1 MEANKQITANTQ
13 LGVYVK
19 QMESG
24 DKAVI
29 IAATNKYVNS
39 KRSNGNVE
47 AAYNE
52 LLNTIKAMESK
63 YGFNAFEENADVKA
77 IIEEFAAKVE
87 QGTNLITG
95 KTSYTCNF
103 KSTEE
108 ANIWLAGQNNVV
120 IKKMSVATTGA
131 GHKVTNITFEYVVSE
146 QPLNNK
152 YQVTEVTK
160 TRFYLKS
167 NPEKFRR
174 KWQEKNPQYTFITSV
189 ARHYAMRLVGGNAGF
204 IKIINEKHIVL
215 YSFKCN

>member
-1 MEANKQITANTQ
+1 MENKQITANTK

-29 IAATNKYVNS
+29 ITTTNKYVNA
-39 KRSNGNVE
+39 KRNNGNIE
-47 AAYNE
+47 ATYNE
-52 LLNTIKAMESK
+52 LLNVIKRMESK
-63 YGFNAFEENADVKA
+63 YSFNACEENDDVKA
-77 IIEEFAAKVE
+77 IIEEFASRVE
-87 QGTNLITG
+87 MGTNIIAG

-103 KSTEE
+103 NNTEE
-108 ANIWLAGQNNVV
+108 ANIWLAGQTNIV

-174 KWQEKNPQYTFITSV
+174 KWQEKNPQYTLITSI
-189 ARHYAMRLVGGNAGF
+189 AKYYAMRLFGGNAGY
-204 IKIINEKHIVL
+204 IKIINEKHIIL

>member
-19 QMESG
+19 QMDTN

-29 IAATNKYVNS
+29 ITATNKYVNA
-39 KRSNGNVE
+39 KRNNGNVE
-47 AAYNE
+47 TAYNE
-52 LLNTIKAMESK
+52 LLNVIKQLETK
-63 YGFNAFEENADVKA
+63 YNFIVFEDNADVKA

-87 QGTNLITG
+87 QGTNLLTG

-131 GHKVTNITFEYVVSE
+131 GHKVTNITLEYVVSE
-146 QPLNNK
+146 QDTNVK
-152 YQVTEVTK
+152 YQVTEVNK
-160 TRFYLKS
+160 TRLYLKS
-167 NPEKFRR
+167 NIEKFRR
-174 KWQEKNPQYTFITSV
+174 KWQEKNPQYTLITSV
-189 ARHYAMRLVGGNAGF
+189 ARHYAMRLIGGNAGF